1 MSLLPERRIKL
12 IHNDGSL
19 NWKDVLQMGCKLL
32 EKDQVIDDH
41 YFEKIVKL
49 INQYGPYMLISE
61 NIFLAHAAPSESNKN
76 IGLSLIALD
85 QEIEI
90 ASRNQHVLVT
100 CIFVLSPG
108 LKREHEKALEQL
120 IDIVRNKNNVSCL
133 VNAKSSKEIRRF
145 LLSFC

>member
-1 MSLLPERRIKL
+1 
-12 IHNDGSL
+12 
-19 NWKDVLQMGCKLL
+19 
-32 EKDQVIDDH
+32 
-41 YFEKIVKL
+41 
-49 INQYGPYMLISE
+49 MLISE